1 MRRRCTRVGRARALC
16 GCAWFAWLLSIA
28 GAAAAAEPIPVHFV
42 YDWPVADFG
51 LLPVVIGQLRGF
63 YAQHGLKVDVL
74 FPPNA
79 QTTGRMLAAGR
90 ADIGLEGATD
100 LVFAANQ
107 GVPVVAIANYTQ
119 SNSWCLI
126 GRPGEPVDLAQLKG
140 KSIGVFADS
149 WTRAMMGFVLRKA
162 HLREQDVQQIIA
174 DDDDIPLLLTRKI
187 DVATNAAA
195 WGVAQ
200 VESVTGQQP
209 TLACNDAIGV
219 PDIPVWAFTASSAWL
234 ITHGPTAKAWLAGT
248 AEALDWS
255 IAHPQEAAA
264 LFTQAYPASASLKYN
279 VIAWTYEARLMQGP
293 QGYFRQTDSQWS
305 TLAAAL
311 QSIGQIPAVKPTSLY
326 FTNAYLP
333 E

>member
-1 MRRRCTRVGRARALC
+1 MATGKTVLVGALLP
-16 GCAWFAWLLSIA
+16 ALLAALLGA
-28 GAAAAAEPIPVHFV
+28 GDPGVAVAAELTTVRFV

-51 LLPVVIGQLRGF
+51 LLPVVIGQQRG
-63 YAQHGLKVDVL
+63 YYQNHGLKVDVL

-90 ADIGLEGATD
+90 ADLGLEGATD
-100 LVFAANQ
+100 LIFAANE

-126 GRPGEPVDLAQLKG
+126 GRPGEPVDLAQLRG

-162 HLREQDVQQIIA
+162 HLREGDVQQIIA
-174 DDDDIPLLLTRKI
+174 DEDDIALLLSRKI
-187 DVATNAAA
+187 DIATNAAA

-200 VESVTGQQP
+200 VESTIGQQP

-219 PDIPVWAFTASSAWL
+219 PNIPVWAFTASSDWL
-234 ITHGPTAKAWLAGT
+234 RTHGATAKAWLAAT

-255 IAHPQEAAA
+255 VAHPQEAAA
-264 LFTQAYPASASLKYN
+264 LFTHAYPASASLRYN
-279 VIAWTYEARLMQGP
+279 EVAWGYHATLMRGP
-293 QGYFRQTDSQWS
+293 QGFFRQSDAQWT
-305 TLAAAL
+305 TLSAAL
-311 QSIGQIPAVKPTSLY
+311 AGIGQIPAVKPPSTY